1 VPLKPSSD
9 KGQEQQRRTAVAMP
23 YLPRPQEPCRLYQ
36 GETMKT
42 YPSKELCL
50 RLAEYHCETTKDEKA
65 MWVWLVTWAFHEM
78 YIEGWI
84 TK

>member
-1 VPLKPSSD
+1 M
-9 KGQEQQRRTAVAMP
+9 R
-23 YLPRPQEPCRLYQ
+23 
-36 GETMKT
+36 T

-50 RLAEYHCETTKDEKA
+50 RMAEYHHDVTKNHDI
-65 MWVWLVTWAFHEM
+65 MWTWLVTWAFHEM